1 MNSLF
6 TFICPLVM
14 SSLITAYLIPCWI
27 NVCNKW
33 NLFEKTD
40 ERKKHK
46 ANVPTLGGLAIYAGI
61 MITFLILGRDLSAYT
76 IKYLMA
82 ASLILFFTGFF
93 DDLLDLP
100 ASKKLIFQFVAAF
113 LISFGGTRITSLYGV
128 FGINEM
134 PEVFQ
139 YIVTMFFIV
148 GITNAYNLVDG
159 IDGLAGSLGLVAN
172 MIFGTIFIM
181 NGFIDFAIMS
191 FCISGALLGFLLYNF
206 HPAKIFMGDTGS
218 LIIGFLIASQ
228 AINVLSIGTKIPG
241 IEQIS
246 PAIVAAVLFVPV
258 YDVIRVSVIRILT
271 GYSPFKPDRNHVHHM
286 MSEQGFGQRV
296 TTLII
301 VALNVLFVFMAVVF
315 SNLNINLFIIMSFCL
330 GMIMI
335 NTLMMARLATIW
347 GKLGGKL
354 YERKRLAA

>member
-6 TFICPLVM
+6 TFICPLVI
-14 SSLITAYLIPCWI
+14 SSLVTAYLIPCWI
-27 NVCNKW
+27 SVCNKW

-40 ERKKHK
+40 ERKKHRD
-46 ANVPTLGGLAIYAGI
+46 NIPTLGGLAIYAGI
-61 MITFLILGRDLSAYT
+61 MITFLILGQDLAAHT

-100 ASKKLIFQFVAAF
+100 ASKKLIFQLVAAF
-113 LISFGGTRITSLYGV
+113 LISFGGTRITNLYGML
-128 FGINEM
+128 GIHELPVM
-134 PEVFQ
+134 FQ
-139 YIVTMFFIV
+139 YIVTMVFIV
-148 GITNAYNLVDG
+148 AITNAYNLVDG

-181 NGFIDFAIMS
+181 NGFTDFAILS

-228 AINVLSIGTKIPG
+228 SINVLTMSNAIPG
-241 IEQIS
+241 IQQIS
-246 PAIVAAVLFVPV
+246 PAIVMAVIFVPV

-286 MSEQGFGQRV
+286 ISEQGFGQRV
-296 TTLII
+296 TTMII
-301 VALNVLFVFMAVVF
+301 VCLNVLFVTMAIVF
-315 SNLNINLFIIMSFCL
+315 SSLNINLFVILSFCL

-335 NTLMMARLATIW
+335 NTLMMARLATLW

-354 YERKRLAA
+354 YDRKRLAA